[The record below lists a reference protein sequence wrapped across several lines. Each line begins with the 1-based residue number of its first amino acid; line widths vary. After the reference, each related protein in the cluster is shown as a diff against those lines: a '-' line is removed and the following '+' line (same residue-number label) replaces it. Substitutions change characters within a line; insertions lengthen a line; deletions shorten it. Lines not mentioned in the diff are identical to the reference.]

1 MDNERYILQKQN
13 ERNAK
18 RAGKQQE
25 GAPNESNGDRNIEQ
39 HDKAKFQILI
49 RTYART

>member
-1 MDNERYILQKQN
+1 MDNERYIEQKQN
-13 ERNAK
+13 ERKPK
-18 RAGKQQE
+18 RVGKQQE
-25 GAPNESNGDRNIEQ
+25 GGANESNGDRNIEQ